1 MPRLASPPTNAAC
14 TQPVLSDKNMDTLAF
29 FNIALSLVAAL
40 FAILTCVIGWLGSKL
55 YEKLEILQTSTQD
68 IKDELHGRIT
78 HLEVRVA
85 RLEVLAE

>member
-1 MPRLASPPTNAAC
+1 
-14 TQPVLSDKNMDTLAF
+14 MDTLAF

-40 FAILTCVIGWLGSKL
+40 FAILTCIIGWLGSKL
-55 YEKLEILQTSTQD
+55 YDKLETMSVAMQD

-85 RLEVLAE
+85 RLEAISE